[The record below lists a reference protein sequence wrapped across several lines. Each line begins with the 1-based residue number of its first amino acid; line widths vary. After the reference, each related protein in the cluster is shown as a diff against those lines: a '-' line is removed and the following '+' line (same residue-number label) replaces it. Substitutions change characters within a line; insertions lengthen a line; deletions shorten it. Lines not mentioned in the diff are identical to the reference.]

1 MASIGLPPTIT
12 IPTRSLL
19 LFPAAATAAAVLLLL
34 RRRRSSGYG
43 AAARLCEPCEPA
55 EGEEETAGGKRPLP
69 EALPPS
75 SSPGARLTP
84 RRALL
89 GGGSPREIGLS
100 KDVAAT
106 TKREN
111 TIDWHD
117 YFMSVAMLSAFRSK
131 DPSKQVGACIVDPKR
146 QRIVG
151 IGYNGFPWG
160 CSDDDL
166 PWARTGESKLETKHP
181 YVCHAEMN
189 AIFNKNCSSLEG
201 CRIYTTLFPCNEC
214 TKMIIQSR
222 LLDVV
227 YLSDE
232 KHHELST
239 VASRRMLKLA
249 GIPFWEHKPASPRIV
264 IDFESELAR

>member
-1 MASIGLPPTIT
+1 M
-12 IPTRSLL
+12 
-19 LFPAAATAAAVLLLL
+19 
-34 RRRRSSGYG
+34 
-43 AAARLCEPCEPA
+43 
-55 EGEEETAGGKRPLP
+55 
-69 EALPPS
+69 
-75 SSPGARLTP
+75 
-84 RRALL
+84 
-89 GGGSPREIGLS
+89 
-100 KDVAAT
+100 
-106 TKREN
+106 
-111 TIDWHD
+111 
-117 YFMSVAMLSAFRSK
+117 
-131 DPSKQVGACIVDPKR
+131 GACIVDPKR

>member
-1 MASIGLPPTIT
+1 MSPFAPSGASRALMAIAPG
-12 IPTRSLL
+12 
-19 LFPAAATAAAVLLLL
+19 AVLFGVAALVGYWIA
-34 RRRRSSGYG
+34 RRRRAPSMVICG
-43 AAARLCEPCEPA
+43 PCESGADSAPPFATSRTA
-55 EGEEETAGGKRPLP
+55 ESKRN
-69 EALPPS
+69 
-75 SSPGARLTP
+75 TP
-84 RRALL
+84 RNAVVD
-89 GGGSPREIGLS
+89 GGPREICLTKNPS
-100 KDVAAT
+100 AT
-106 TKREN
+106 QRREN
-111 TIDWHD
+111 YIDWHD

-131 DPSKQVGACIVDPKR
+131 DPNKQVGACIVDPER

-160 CSDDDL
+160 CSDDKL
-166 PWARTGESKLETKHP
+166 PWARAAPSVLDTKHP

-222 LLDVV
+222 MLDVV

-232 KHHELST
+232 KHGTDSMA
-239 VASRRMLKLA
+239 ASRRMLALA
-249 GIPFWEHKPASPRIV
+249 GIPAWEHRPSVPRVV